1 MTMSI
6 RPRCFAGISSSI
18 AELIALYSPPM
29 PMPVTNRQAKK
40 ISGVHA
46 NAVAI
51 VAARY
56 TPSVIMNSFFRPKRS
71 VSWPN
76 SSAPKHAP
84 ATYIDAAQP
93 ATSAEEMLM
102 PLPLAEIAP
111 AIEPTIVT
119 SRPSRIHTVPSP
131 MRILQCQRDQ
141 GRRSSRAGMLVSIVP
156 SSPAVDS
163 IVAICRTSCSVTH

>member
-1 MTMSI
+1 M
-6 RPRCFAGISSSI
+6 

-40 ISGVHA
+40 NSGVQA
-46 NAVAI
+46 KAVAK

-56 TPSVIMNSFFRPKRS
+56 TPSVIMNSFLRPNMS
-71 VSWPN
+71 VRRPN

-93 ATSAEEMLM
+93 AISAEEMLM

-119 SRPSRIHTVPSP
+119 SSPSRIHTVPRP
-131 MRILQCQRDQ
+131 MRMRQCQLRPRQPVEPGRDVGLDGSQ
-141 GRRSSRAGMLVSIVP
+141 LILGRRHSRHAPYLLLV
-156 SSPAVDS
+156 
-163 IVAICRTSCSVTH
+163 